1 MINGAPTHING
12 NRLPNI
18 AYEATIART
27 RMYYNLDVLLY
38 RGIIDGMYTLE
49 CARAAARKL
58 PMPPEPID
66 TLPHPPWF
74 ISLMSEYFTKDR
86 LTILIKT
93 KGKVEFIALWRKHQ
107 SQKLGQRRFQNQN
120 VIPTFENQIVRHMG
134 PPDEDINTG
143 NDDELCSVYS
153 SSYSEDSGAV
163 ASPESDI
170 IVHAG
175 AFVRNTI
182 FKHRVKNVTVTT
194 TYYEPTVSANLAA
207 PTTLVTP
214 NTLALWPQGDQS
226 SATNTIKFL
235 EDNWKYLVSTE
246 TQDQYEDQYEQYSQD
261 KHLEEEY
268 HQQNKNQHEY
278 TAQYTVQEINA
289 HTTNKTKI
297 SSTHHYITSDDRV
310 GNVRSGMNTITTM
323 VVP

>member
-1 MINGAPTHING
+1 
-12 NRLPNI
+12 
-18 AYEATIART
+18 
-27 RMYYNLDVLLY
+27 
-38 RGIIDGMYTLE
+38 
-49 CARAAARKL
+49 
-58 PMPPEPID
+58 
-66 TLPHPPWF
+66 
-74 ISLMSEYFTKDR
+74 
-86 LTILIKT
+86 
-93 KGKVEFIALWRKHQ
+93 
-107 SQKLGQRRFQNQN
+107 
-120 VIPTFENQIVRHMG
+120 MG